1 MVRFW
6 ARKGIKKDVFSS
18 CLGRGTK
25 KKSEPSRGIEPQ
37 TFGFR
42 VPMFYNLATET
53 LYDYRLLYYIK
64 VHVSNT
70 SPAYCFYQ
78 GNKGQQIV

>member
-1 MVRFW
+1 MF
-6 ARKGIKKDVFSS
+6 FSS

-25 KKSEPSRGIEPQ
+25 KKSETSRGIEPQ

-64 VHVSNT
+64 GHISDT
-70 SPAYCFYQ
+70 RLTYCYYQ
-78 GNKGQQIV
+78 GNKGQQIA